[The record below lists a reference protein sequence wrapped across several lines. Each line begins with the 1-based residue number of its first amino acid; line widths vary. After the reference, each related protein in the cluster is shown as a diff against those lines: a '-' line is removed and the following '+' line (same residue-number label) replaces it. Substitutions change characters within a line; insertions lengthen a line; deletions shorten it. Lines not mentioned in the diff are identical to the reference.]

1 MQINDKPDPIQIRK
15 ARAFHDKLVKYL
27 REYEDYLLHVKS
39 DGTLVSHRDIIHEF
53 INYMYSELVTDFD
66 QITVPIVTSK
76 YYAYYKREN
85 KLEIS
90 KDEMKHI
97 LKGFFTFLY
106 GKYGLINEEVMKE
119 LTIKEA

>member
-1 MQINDKPDPIQIRK
+1 MPKPDPAEIRK
-15 ARAFHDKLVKYL
+15 SRVFHDKLVKYL

-39 DGTLVSHRDIIHEF
+39 DGTLISHRDIIHEF
-53 INYMYSELVTDFD
+53 INYMYSELVTNFD

-106 GKYGLINEEVMKE
+106 GKYGLVNEEVMKE
-119 LTIKEA
+119 LTNKKA